1 MALIPALYA
10 KSTKKDLPAS
20 YHPPQHSLSH
30 FFSDHKNTSVTRFVS
45 RFPFWYW
52 TFIVLRFFS
61 WHGRHDEA
69 PKCTLNRRGATWNFL
84 MRLGTHDATFYGG
97 LKHATTLNRFFFP
110 RSLNLDPFLK
120 NSTPGTQ
127 SLKTC
132 EIISVV
138 KIWCVCFRASF
149 QFARSASV
157 RSSHVAFSF
166 RMPCRF
172 GVTQRFWTNMFVS
185 FWLIY
190 PMFFVGVILSSTIP
204 IKISI

>member
-97 LKHATTLNRFFFP
+97 LKHSTTLNRFFPSFFKLGSVP
-110 RSLNLDPFLK
+110 KEFNSRNTKSEKMRNHFCSEDLVRLFQRAIFQFGDRSLVTWHFL
-120 NSTPGTQ
+120 PA
-127 SLKTC
+127 C
-132 EIISVV
+132 HVV
-138 KIWCVCFRASF
+138 LA
-149 QFARSASV
+149 
-157 RSSHVAFSF
+157 
-166 RMPCRF
+166 
-172 GVTQRFWTNMFVS
+172 
-185 FWLIY
+185 
-190 PMFFVGVILSSTIP
+190 
-204 IKISI
+204 

>member
-1 MALIPALYA
+1 MLKVYSSPLLFPDMA
-10 KSTKKDLPAS
+10 DM
-20 YHPPQHSLSH
+20 
-30 FFSDHKNTSVTRFVS
+30 
-45 RFPFWYW
+45 
-52 TFIVLRFFS
+52 
-61 WHGRHDEA
+61 
-69 PKCTLNRRGATWNFL
+69 
-84 MRLGTHDATFYGG
+84 MRLQSA
-97 LKHATTLNRFFFP
+97 LSTTGVRREISLCDYEPMMRLFMEVLSMPRHWIVFFP

-190 PMFFVGVILSSTIP
+190 PMFFVGVILSSIIP
-204 IKISI
+204 IMISI